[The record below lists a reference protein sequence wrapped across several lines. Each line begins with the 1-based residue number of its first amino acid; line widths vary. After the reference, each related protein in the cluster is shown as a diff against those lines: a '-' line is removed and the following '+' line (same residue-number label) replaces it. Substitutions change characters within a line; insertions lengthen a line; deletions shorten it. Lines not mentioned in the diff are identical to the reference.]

1 MADDTCRGTVGG
13 QDPAQWGKAGGAA
26 QRRFPT
32 PPDSDGPGAVL
43 HHTTLAYELDGALM
57 ARLLNTSPEKLSD
70 KAVRSASKR
79 VAPLGMQ
86 PSLQGMGRN
95 SLIRALSRSLDRFL
109 SDNS

>member
-1 MADDTCRGTVGG
+1 M
-13 QDPAQWGKAGGAA
+13 
-26 QRRFPT
+26 
-32 PPDSDGPGAVL
+32 L

-86 PSLQGMGRN
+86 PPLQGMGRDG
-95 SLIRALSRSLDRFL
+95 LIRALSRSLGQFL
-109 SDNS
+109 PANS